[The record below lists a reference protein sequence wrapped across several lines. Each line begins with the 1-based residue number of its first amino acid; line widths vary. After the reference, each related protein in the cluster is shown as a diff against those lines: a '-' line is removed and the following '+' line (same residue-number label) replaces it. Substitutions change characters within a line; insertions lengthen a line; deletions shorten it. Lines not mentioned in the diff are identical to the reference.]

1 MVNRLGGGSARP
13 GALKSGFSFSFSVF
27 LTYHQR
33 AETASPPNTDLEAAA
48 GEYRKSEDQVGRP
61 PSPRGALWPSPIP
74 SWCIGAIPSW
84 LIARGRDPIVVD
96 LPPQTPAGFIDP
108 LVVNLSCGRS

>member
-13 GALKSGFSFSFSVF
+13 GALKSVF
-27 LTYHQR
+27 LFPVSSFIFRERKQR
-33 AETASPPNTDLEAAA
+33 PRRAQTETLPEKH
-48 GEYRKSEDQVGRP
+48 RKSEDKVGKTTV
-61 PSPRGALWPSPIP
+61 PSWCTVALPAIP

-84 LIARGRDPIVVD
+84 LIARGRDPILVD